1 MRGPTAILALAAG
14 LVAADAAWAQRIEV
28 IGDAQGSRA
37 RVELPAGRPRGSI
50 VLVAG
55 GNGQTAIDAAGA
67 IGGLRGNQIVRT
79 QSRYRAAG
87 WAAVVVD
94 AGTSLSTLTT
104 ELRRRYGPRVVWVG
118 TSRGTLRIAR
128 ELPGASA
135 RPDRVVLTAGFYDAQ
150 GGRESV
156 QASLGAAS
164 SLPPTLVIH
173 HRRDGCRGTSPGG
186 VAQLQAWAGNR
197 VTVTWFDGGV
207 DRGDPCQAA
216 GHHGFAGLD
225 GQVVAAVTRFAGR

>member
-1 MRGPTAILALAAG
+1 MIRASTIGVFALFLA
-14 LVAADAAWAQRIEV
+14 VADASAQRVEV

-37 RVELPAGRPRGSI
+37 RVELPVGRPRGSI

-55 GNGQTAIDAAGA
+55 GNGQTNIDASGT
-67 IGGLRGNQIVRT
+67 IGGLRNNQLVRT

-94 AGTSLSTLTT
+94 AGTSLSTLTV

-118 TSRGTLRIAR
+118 TSRGTLRIGR
-128 ELPGASA
+128 EVVGASA

-150 GGRESV
+150 GGNENV
-156 QASLGAAS
+156 QGALGSPS
-164 SLPPTLVIH
+164 SLPPTLVLH
-173 HRRDGCRGTSPGG
+173 HRRDGCRFTPPSG
-186 VAQLQAWAGNR
+186 VPQFQQWAGAR
-197 VTVTWFDGGV
+197 VSVTWFDGGV
-207 DRGDPCQAA
+207 DNGNPCQAA
-216 GHHGFAGLD
+216 GYHGFAGLD